1 MSILEN
7 LEQIIQ
13 NLNLLI
19 NDVWKLVLFETAI
32 QDNSMLVVI
41 WSMVFYFVALFISIY
56 ILKII
61 IEGIFKFIFNPV
73 TFIFIIFIFG
83 LSVWTIIQINDDYE
97 NIAYVTGRQFYT
109 CPYVFERTERLEKD
123 ALLSYPDFV
132 FLDGRVQENEKG
144 KLFNDMFFSMKSDKM
159 VMYADYSIQQ
169 MDYNLQN
176 QIGSEYNLYDFVE
189 RNNIEYEWLDFLGL
203 IRNDW
208 QRNNNASD
216 ISNYHVC

>member
-32 QDNSMLVVI
+32 QDNSMLVII

-56 ILKII
+56 VLKII

-97 NIAYVTGRQFYT
+97 NMAT
-109 CPYVFERTERLEKD
+109 LEGSKNIFLTSPNVSIEQIGPLSSNLED
-123 ALLSYPDFV
+123 DQSLSNALKEIKQL
-132 FLDGRVQENEKG
+132 QEEIK
-144 KLFNDMFFSMKSDKM
+144 K
-159 VMYADYSIQQ
+159 
-169 MDYNLQN
+169 QN
-176 QIGSEYNLYDFVE
+176 QIIKDLK
-189 RNNIEYEWLDFLGL
+189 NN
-203 IRNDW
+203 
-208 QRNNNASD
+208 
-216 ISNYHVC
+216 

>member
-32 QDNSMLVVI
+32 QDNSMLVII

-56 ILKII
+56 VLKII

-97 NIAYVTGRQFYT
+97 NMAT
-109 CPYVFERTERLEKD
+109 LEGSKNNFLTSPNVSIEQIEPLSSNLED
-123 ALLSYPDFV
+123 DQSLSNALEEIKQL
-132 FLDGRVQENEKG
+132 QEEIK
-144 KLFNDMFFSMKSDKM
+144 K
-159 VMYADYSIQQ
+159 
-169 MDYNLQN
+169 QN
-176 QIGSEYNLYDFVE
+176 QIIQEMK
-189 RNNIEYEWLDFLGL
+189 
-203 IRNDW
+203 
-208 QRNNNASD
+208 
-216 ISNYHVC
+216 SN

>member
-56 ILKII
+56 VLKII

-97 NIAYVTGRQFYT
+97 NMAT
-109 CPYVFERTERLEKD
+109 LEGSKNNFLTSPNVSIEQIEPLSSNLED
-123 ALLSYPDFV
+123 DQSLSNALKEIKQL
-132 FLDGRVQENEKG
+132 QEELK
-144 KLFNDMFFSMKSDKM
+144 K
-159 VMYADYSIQQ
+159 
-169 MDYNLQN
+169 QN
-176 QIGSEYNLYDFVE
+176 QIIQDLK
-189 RNNIEYEWLDFLGL
+189 NN
-203 IRNDW
+203 
-208 QRNNNASD
+208 
-216 ISNYHVC
+216 

>member
-41 WSMVFYFVALFISIY
+41 WSMVFYFIALFISIY
-56 ILKII
+56 VLKII
-61 IEGIFKFIFNPV
+61 IEGVFKFIFNPV

-97 NIAYVTGRQFYT
+97 NMAT
-109 CPYVFERTERLEKD
+109 LEGSKNNFLTSPNVSIEQIEPLSSNLED
-123 ALLSYPDFV
+123 DQSLSNALKEIKQL
-132 FLDGRVQENEKG
+132 QENIK
-144 KLFNDMFFSMKSDKM
+144 K
-159 VMYADYSIQQ
+159 
-169 MDYNLQN
+169 QN
-176 QIGSEYNLYDFVE
+176 QIIQDLKKN
-189 RNNIEYEWLDFLGL
+189 
-203 IRNDW
+203 
-208 QRNNNASD
+208 
-216 ISNYHVC
+216 

>member
-19 NDVWKLVLFETAI
+19 YDVWKLVLFETAI
-32 QDNSMLVVI
+32 QDNSMLVIV

-56 ILKII
+56 VLKII

-97 NIAYVTGRQFYT
+97 NMATLEGSKNNFLTSPNVSIEKIEPLSSNLEDDQSLSNAL
-109 CPYVFERTERLEKD
+109 TEIKQL
-123 ALLSYPDFV
+123 
-132 FLDGRVQENEKG
+132 QEEIKKQN
-144 KLFNDMFFSMKSDKM
+144 LI
-159 VMYADYSIQQ
+159 IQ
-169 MDYNLQN
+169 DLK
-176 QIGSEYNLYDFVE
+176 
-189 RNNIEYEWLDFLGL
+189 NN
-203 IRNDW
+203 
-208 QRNNNASD
+208 
-216 ISNYHVC
+216 

>member
-56 ILKII
+56 VLKII

-97 NIAYVTGRQFYT
+97 NMAT
-109 CPYVFERTERLEKD
+109 LESSKNNFLTPPNVSKEQIEPLSSNLEGD
-123 ALLSYPDFV
+123 QSISNALKEIKQL
-132 FLDGRVQENEKG
+132 QEEIK
-144 KLFNDMFFSMKSDKM
+144 K
-159 VMYADYSIQQ
+159 
-169 MDYNLQN
+169 QN
-176 QIGSEYNLYDFVE
+176 QIIQDLK
-189 RNNIEYEWLDFLGL
+189 NN
-203 IRNDW
+203 
-208 QRNNNASD
+208 
-216 ISNYHVC
+216 

>member
-56 ILKII
+56 VLKII
-61 IEGIFKFIFNPV
+61 IEGIFKFIFNPI

-83 LSVWTIIQINDDYE
+83 LSVWTIIQINDDYK
-97 NIAYVTGRQFYT
+97 NMAT
-109 CPYVFERTERLEKD
+109 LEGSKNNFLTSPNVSIEQIEPLSSNLEDDQSLSNALKEIKQLQEEIKKQKLIIKD
-123 ALLSYPDFV
+123 L
-132 FLDGRVQENEKG
+132 K
-144 KLFNDMFFSMKSDKM
+144 
-159 VMYADYSIQQ
+159 
-169 MDYNLQN
+169 
-176 QIGSEYNLYDFVE
+176 
-189 RNNIEYEWLDFLGL
+189 NN
-203 IRNDW
+203 
-208 QRNNNASD
+208 
-216 ISNYHVC
+216 

>member
-56 ILKII
+56 VLKII
-61 IEGIFKFIFNPV
+61 IEGIFKFIFNPI
-73 TFIFIIFIFG
+73 TFIFIIFIFS

-97 NIAYVTGRQFYT
+97 NMAT
-109 CPYVFERTERLEKD
+109 LEGSKNIFLTSPNVNIEQIEPLSSNLED
-123 ALLSYPDFV
+123 DQSLSNALKEIKQL
-132 FLDGRVQENEKG
+132 QEEIK
-144 KLFNDMFFSMKSDKM
+144 K
-159 VMYADYSIQQ
+159 
-169 MDYNLQN
+169 QN
-176 QIGSEYNLYDFVE
+176 QIIQDLK
-189 RNNIEYEWLDFLGL
+189 NN
-203 IRNDW
+203 
-208 QRNNNASD
+208 
-216 ISNYHVC
+216 

>member
-19 NDVWKLVLFETAI
+19 NDVWRLVLFETAI
-32 QDNSMLVVI
+32 QDNTMLVII

-56 ILKII
+56 VLKII

-97 NIAYVTGRQFYT
+97 NMAT
-109 CPYVFERTERLEKD
+109 LEGSKNNFLTSPNVSIEQIEPLSSNLED
-123 ALLSYPDFV
+123 DQSLSNALKEIKQL
-132 FLDGRVQENEKG
+132 QEELK
-144 KLFNDMFFSMKSDKM
+144 K
-159 VMYADYSIQQ
+159 
-169 MDYNLQN
+169 QN
-176 QIGSEYNLYDFVE
+176 QIIQDLK
-189 RNNIEYEWLDFLGL
+189 NN
-203 IRNDW
+203 
-208 QRNNNASD
+208 
-216 ISNYHVC
+216 

>member
-56 ILKII
+56 VLKII

-97 NIAYVTGRQFYT
+97 NMAT
-109 CPYVFERTERLEKD
+109 LEGSKNNFLISPNVSIEQIEPLSSNLED
-123 ALLSYPDFV
+123 DKSLSNALEEIKQL
-132 FLDGRVQENEKG
+132 QEEIK
-144 KLFNDMFFSMKSDKM
+144 K
-159 VMYADYSIQQ
+159 
-169 MDYNLQN
+169 QN
-176 QIGSEYNLYDFVE
+176 QIIQEMK
-189 RNNIEYEWLDFLGL
+189 
-203 IRNDW
+203 
-208 QRNNNASD
+208 
-216 ISNYHVC
+216 SN

>member
-32 QDNSMLVVI
+32 QDNSMLVII

-56 ILKII
+56 VLKII

-97 NIAYVTGRQFYT
+97 NMATLEGSKNIFLTSPNVSIEQ
-109 CPYVFERTERLEKD
+109 TEPLSRNLED
-123 ALLSYPDFV
+123 DQSLSNALKEIKQL
-132 FLDGRVQENEKG
+132 QEEIK
-144 KLFNDMFFSMKSDKM
+144 K
-159 VMYADYSIQQ
+159 
-169 MDYNLQN
+169 QN
-176 QIGSEYNLYDFVE
+176 QIIKDLK
-189 RNNIEYEWLDFLGL
+189 NN
-203 IRNDW
+203 
-208 QRNNNASD
+208 
-216 ISNYHVC
+216 

>member
-56 ILKII
+56 VLKII

-73 TFIFIIFIFG
+73 TFIFIMLNYNTSFNY
-83 LSVWTIIQINDDYE
+83 IQ
-97 NIAYVTGRQFYT
+97 
-109 CPYVFERTERLEKD
+109 
-123 ALLSYPDFV
+123 
-132 FLDGRVQENEKG
+132 
-144 KLFNDMFFSMKSDKM
+144 
-159 VMYADYSIQQ
+159 
-169 MDYNLQN
+169 
-176 QIGSEYNLYDFVE
+176 
-189 RNNIEYEWLDFLGL
+189 
-203 IRNDW
+203 
-208 QRNNNASD
+208 
-216 ISNYHVC
+216 

>member
-19 NDVWKLVLFETAI
+19 NDVWRLVLFETAI
-32 QDNSMLVVI
+32 QDNTMLVII

-56 ILKII
+56 VLKII

-97 NIAYVTGRQFYT
+97 NMAT
-109 CPYVFERTERLEKD
+109 LEGSKNNFLTSPNVSIEQIEPLSSNLED
-123 ALLSYPDFV
+123 DQSLSNALEEIKQL
-132 FLDGRVQENEKG
+132 QEEIK
-144 KLFNDMFFSMKSDKM
+144 K
-159 VMYADYSIQQ
+159 
-169 MDYNLQN
+169 QN
-176 QIGSEYNLYDFVE
+176 QIIQEMK
-189 RNNIEYEWLDFLGL
+189 
-203 IRNDW
+203 
-208 QRNNNASD
+208 
-216 ISNYHVC
+216 SN